1 MAGENQNED
10 LSKIAAEQAKLEAV
24 RNSAETSESLK
35 SKLGEYKATYINALS
50 SGKQEILAATSLVK
64 SKDAQDYLKINAYG
78 LRYRVEDL
86 AKEGQAI
93 FNSEKG
99 ANPDKKKE
107 YPTLTTLKTDLAKQL
122 TAQKAEIAQLT
133 AIETARNSYLNQ
145 KKLNDQLNEGS
156 TLSNLAN
163 NKIQKDNLLK
173 NLDTALMA
181 AGKLSADANPTI
193 TSFRNDLVKDLT
205 SLKTDVSDDVNDAA
219 FLLKGQADL
228 AKQGVEINTL
238 SQKIST
244 AKAPLDAKTYSDFQT
259 QLKSQSASLGE
270 KYVSLELDKITT
282 LAGPFL
288 DKISKTF
295 YSSVY
300 KPHEDKLESA
310 LTLLETKK
318 PATSEKVEA
327 DPELEAI
334 KDSAAA
340 KAEFAK
346 YNLQIDA
353 LAKELAA
360 AAKDKQI
367 QLDYKA
373 AEAFLLKVNALEV
386 ALGKVESTY
395 KITEKMGSPSASIR
409 AISSRLQTEYYQP
422 ALAKIKD
429 LKTNCDKRN
438 SEIKDFQREKLNEQ
452 LTKDL
457 ATLDQNWQKNV
468 NEQKQFLAQPTTFDE
483 SKPEFKTYLEGEKS
497 LFAFV
502 VSVESQANFVLNQKD
517 SVVIWDNQKRF
528 QEYQKLAQGYQN
540 QIIANRAYRSTLKAA
555 QGEQDQ
561 TFEYSVKTG
570 TKTVRPPA
578 GAKGADVGSYEVD
591 VFETRKDTFKFNECV
606 EFVDPNDPKYKEI
619 NGGKGWKFKKDNLPQ
634 SVQDR
639 FSLQAGNII
648 NDQKKAAE
656 EASFSEKGK
665 ILSVN
670 KLYDKS
676 REELGEQGKL
686 YFQAVD
692 AFSSGKLDQAIKL
705 YQQYIDAAKT
715 FSKED
720 QEKHQKYVNEAQ
732 RQVDVFNNSAEF
744 YEGLNLLNTKQLDA
758 ALSKFREYIKKI
770 KALDPKE
777 QSKYAEQLAIAV
789 ETLRQV
795 NTAKLT
801 MLIDLKDDLKFVEAR
816 SVAMGNP
823 SLADKDNFDKALKTK
838 DGFKD
843 FQGTKRQIMLPY
855 IPFDQLTEE
864 DKKMLA
870 EGKGG
875 LQGPEIVELEEAV
888 AALKLKI
895 DKGEPVN
902 FEDEYAAIK
911 KNMAKFS
918 KPETYPGASKY
929 TGLDGKVKVDCTVSR
944 LDDYFDRINS
954 TDAKVREKGF
964 VEISDYFKG
973 EKVGM
978 RYTQK
983 YLDKA
988 MVYRYVEFE
997 ESEKASGKAGETKES
1012 VRKRLLADPAI
1023 AGDLKKGALE
1033 QYKRWAEE
1041 QNRKLP
1047 YGEKPY
1053 AIDPPDAFM
1062 VQSFQTRLF
1071 EQKFRY
1077 QYEREMRKKM
1087 TDSGKANSGSA
1098 LERYNTS
1105 LPYNDGSGRWYKP
1118 WSWSDYNEDEWND
1131 FKDEATKFAI
1141 ETIVTLPIGMGA
1153 GAIGRA
1159 VGRGALSMLMK
1170 QGLKAEAIAL
1180 LEEGG
1185 IVALRSSS
1193 TVWESVPAAM
1203 RQTLMAQRWK
1213 VGAAYATG
1221 LAAEGTAMLV
1231 MNGAWEGLSTGHNS
1245 EAFKYL
1251 DAGNWSHVGLALGES
1266 IVKAGFFRAFGASQ
1280 GKMQN
1285 ALQAE
1290 KSIVKKALGTAAIEI
1305 GSGTA
1310 GASLEAVSM
1319 LAKGQGNQI
1328 TFDFWMKSIGQNALQ
1343 SLGSHVGHKVVELP
1357 KVNLEKKTLDKFE
1370 KVNQRVALEKLTGQ
1384 KLFTDEGEIMTPKL
1398 KAKQEADQKAAEK
1411 KAGSDPDA
1419 PAPKPVSDAL
1429 IEPTL
1434 KPLDIHDVKVSP
1446 DNKLIINGKKTELTP
1461 IEINSLPAGYRERV
1475 AEKYAE
1481 TKAVETRKR
1490 INIELPKLVELR
1502 ELILEYEK
1510 LSKDPE
1516 SNPTRLA
1523 ELDKVILTESKKRH
1537 ASKDELLGLVKSQ
1550 IELYHAMEGMFQ
1562 NKDAYYA
1569 ESKKVKIPQ
1578 LDGDGKPLMGP
1589 DNKPLFK
1596 EVNLFENYDSKSAAY
1611 SKKLFDD
1618 IDHQAL
1624 TAAGGVKIIKI
1635 GGDELVVFHA
1645 AENGTVQKLF
1655 IDISNMGPANDAA
1668 VNIGGSRIN
1677 LVDIYLYKVSE
1688 AIKSQSIA
1696 NKGKA
1701 LVEADFLKSVKDVSD
1716 SLFAIDHD
1724 SAGKPLD
1731 TASAQA
1737 KYQKLKQEWGLEASF
1752 ADYQKSVQ
1760 TMRVM
1765 AEYRADTR
1773 SLDASY
1779 KEQKGKVTFEEH
1791 IVSQIEQIGGLP
1803 FADLQK
1809 LLLENKA
1816 ELVSAIQ
1823 ARIPQLDK
1831 FYTKDAQGKIIGGPP
1846 SAEQILQNIAKLNPK
1861 TSKAEN
1867 LMQVYALLARLDLS
1881 QSKSPA
1887 LQKLS
1892 QTLDQTRSEFIGEP
1906 PHVRVEAPRIMDG
1919 KVVSIPL
1926 PPDVMTALRQLAE
1939 TDPVRAHAILS
1950 AARTLAE
1957 APLDKLKYKKNP
1969 EFAKFNIYEHI
1980 EIKEGKISI
1989 KKEAKEF
1996 QEAFDINL
2004 KDKKVA
2010 NIVAIEKAIND
2021 LQIRLEQVRQ
2031 AFANNKMDKLHFD
2044 AEMKEIEAKSAEL
2057 EIRLATDPDTGAYT
2071 QTYLDVKPT
2080 RMYGFPDGQIPVY
2093 DRIWH
2098 SVTTELSHA
2107 GVINSK
2113 YGYLGMDTVMKA
2125 YHDVLKSNIS
2135 ALLPA
2140 NLQHFKIIRSGG
2152 GKFEIVFLD
2161 AKSLEALAKKGYSPE
2176 SLIAELAAGPGQQ
2189 AVDKILKADADKV
2202 AKSQTDAAVRNSL
2215 FINLKGNPPLEVGR
2229 LTTKNEIPVTAKEIS
2244 EALSK
2249 NPKASAREILGLV
2262 AQARAQKATILPSG
2276 SDSPLLTPTGKPVDT
2291 TGPEATAV
2299 REPGTPPALFRSK
2312 FAETLPAEVLAEGK
2326 PAHEVPAFIDKSG
2339 QIFYNSAFFEAKF
2352 KVKLITTEKGGN
2364 AFVYKGE
2371 TYSPKQFFKL
2381 PVGREVL
2388 AQMNTAKPHE
2398 TVHRTAELID
2408 KQTGGKLTEQI
2419 QKAIANNPE
2428 LKSAFDQSGHAN
2440 DARGIQEFI
2449 AELGDGKFTGVSPS
2463 TIRFVEL
2470 SITAVLRQ
2478 YHLQKY
2484 GTSGQESLP
2493 TFSYK
2498 HVRKLDTVL
2507 LTKHSDKGDF
2517 SRDFIDTQNLDT
2529 SQAAPKLV
2537 GGQAPAEQAGPPWKM
2552 VDSATAFNEILAS
2565 EKGQESNHKIARQ
2578 IFTDIMS
2585 AVRSGDPKQVEMA
2598 IGMNEAFVSRK
2609 VLERIAKEIPIGLR
2623 DMAETLSSPR
2633 GYTVISRMEEAGTL
2647 TPVSRELYKQLAKE
2661 SKLIIDKLSKKD
2673 AKGIE
2678 KTPERKAQDL
2688 AELKAEVSAGFVSI
2702 NPYTA
2707 SRLVLFPEG
2716 IKILSEQI
2724 NGSNYIRTAIK
2735 NGQAKLSDLP
2745 PEVQKSLTKEAHAK
2759 FIEQLTKDTDT
2770 TFTSS
2775 LKLEFTLDKFEAA
2788 LFELQ
2793 NNQYFSTARLGDLP
2807 HPVELIL
2814 SGADGLPTTAV
2825 AKLLRGQIEIK
2836 SNIESYGKDGQKT
2849 KNIMI
2854 IEGAGISEGGFGK
2867 TYKSYIYEGN
2877 SHQPQELV
2885 SKKLIS
2891 AIKLESITEFKN
2903 LPPAKQKAIQ
2913 AVLDGIQF
2921 DGTVSKKPAQA
2932 ALKSIESI
2940 LGRKIKVPE
2949 GVAKVDPFYALVDFK
2964 YNSYLEG
2971 RNSRLIAEKQ
2981 AQGKLKGF
2989 MEVKY
2994 ISPDGQTLIY
3004 SDLSTNGNVRSYD
3017 NILKGK
3023 SDATHQEFWTGVAD
3037 VIAALRESSMEGV
3050 VHYDIKPHNIIIGA
3064 DGKAKII
3071 DFGTM
3076 LTKQDVNAMSYP
3088 ADSMTP
3094 ELVAS
3099 FGKDSPFDPYQP
3111 TIYGTPLPSTQAYMD
3126 SKKAYQAVRSGEP
3139 GKIDTNLLAKSLE
3152 VDLINS
3158 ENPNI
3163 QTKFLTPP
3171 ELVTALNNFIEG
3183 KITPEQFEKYL
3194 RINVK

>member
-10 LSKIAAEQAKLEAV
+10 LGKIAAEQAKLEAV

-64 SKDAQDYLKINAYG
+64 SKDAQDYLKTNAYG

-86 AKEGQAI
+86 AKEGQTI

-99 ANPDKKKE
+99 TTPDKKKE
-107 YPTLTTLKTDLAKQL
+107 YPTLATLKSDLAKQL

-173 NLDTALMA
+173 NLDTALTA
-181 AGKLSADANPTI
+181 AGKLSADANTTI
-193 TSFRNDLVKDLT
+193 TSFRSDLIKDLT

-219 FLLKGQADL
+219 FLLKGQSDL
-228 AKQGVEINTL
+228 VKQGGEISTL

-244 AKAPLDAKTYSDFQT
+244 AKAPLDAKTYADFQT
-259 QLKSQSASLGE
+259 QLKAQSASLGE

-295 YSSVY
+295 YTSVY

-310 LTLLETKK
+310 LTLLESKK
-318 PATSEKVEA
+318 TATSEKVES

-334 KDSAAA
+334 KDSAGA

-353 LAKELAA
+353 LAKELTA

-386 ALGKVESTY
+386 SLGKVESTY
-395 KITEKMGSPSASIR
+395 KITEKMGSPSANIR

-422 ALAKIKD
+422 ALARIKD
-429 LKTNCDKRN
+429 LKASCDKRN

-483 SKPEFKTYLEGEKS
+483 SKPEFKAYLEGEKAMFS
-497 LFAFV
+497 FV
-502 VSVESQANFVLNQKD
+502 VSVESQANFVLSQKD

-578 GAKGADVGSYEVD
+578 GAKGSDLGSYEVD

-692 AFSSGKLDQAIKL
+692 AFSTGKLDEAIKL
-705 YQQYIDAAKT
+705 YQLYIESAKGL
-715 FSKED
+715 SKED

-744 YEGLNLLNTKQLDA
+744 YAGLNLLNAKQLDA
-758 ALSKFREYIKKI
+758 ALPKFREYIKKI

-816 SVAMGNP
+816 SIAMGNP
-823 SLADKDNFDKALKTK
+823 SVADKDNFDKALKTK

-875 LQGPEIVELEEAV
+875 LRGPEIVELEEAV

-911 KNMAKFS
+911 KSMAKFS
-918 KPETYPGASKY
+918 KPESYPGASKY
-929 TGLDGKVKVDCTVSR
+929 TSPDGKVKVDCTVSR

-964 VEISDYFKG
+964 VEIADYFKG

-988 MVYRYVEFE
+988 MVYRYDEFE
-997 ESEKASGKAGETKES
+997 KAEKDSGKAGETKEA
-1012 VRKRLLADPAI
+1012 VRKRLLADPAV

-1053 AIDPPDAFM
+1053 SIDPPDAFM

-1071 EQKFRY
+1071 EQKFRF

-1131 FKDEATKFAI
+1131 FKDEATKFAV

-1203 RQTLMAQRWK
+1203 RQTLMSQRWK
-1213 VGAAYATG
+1213 IGAAYATG

-1251 DAGNWSHVGLALGES
+1251 DAENWSHVSLALGES

-1280 GKMQN
+1280 GKMQQ

-1290 KSIVKKALGTAAIEI
+1290 KSLVKKALGTAAIEI

-1310 GASLEAVSM
+1310 GASLEAISM

-1343 SLGSHVGHKVVELP
+1343 SMGTHIGHKVIELP
-1357 KVNLEKKTLDKFE
+1357 KVNLEKKTLNTFE

-1384 KLFTDEGEIMTPKL
+1384 KLFTNEGEIMTPKL

-1411 KAGSDPDA
+1411 KSAKDPDA

-1429 IEPTL
+1429 VEPTL
-1434 KPLDIHDVKVSP
+1434 KPLDIHEVTVSP

-1461 IEINSLPAGYRERV
+1461 IEINSLPPGYRERV

-1490 INIELPKLVELR
+1490 INLELPKLVELR
-1502 ELILEYEK
+1502 ELIIEHEK
-1510 LSKDPE
+1510 LSKNPE
-1516 SNPTRLA
+1516 SDPARLA
-1523 ELDKVILTESKKRH
+1523 ELEKLILAESKKRS
-1537 ASKDELLGLVKSQ
+1537 ASKEELLGLVKSE
-1550 IELYHAMEGMFQ
+1550 IELYRAMEGMFQ

-1569 ESKKVKIPQ
+1569 ESKKVKIPV
-1578 LDGDGKPLMGP
+1578 LDGEGKPALGP

-1635 GGDELVVFHA
+1635 GGDELVVYHA

-1668 VNIGGSRIN
+1668 INIGGSKVN

-1688 AIKSQSIA
+1688 AIKAQSAA
-1696 NKGKA
+1696 NKGKPLA
-1701 LVEADFLKSVKDVSD
+1701 EADFLKSVKDVSD
-1716 SLFAIDHD
+1716 SLFALDRD
-1724 SAGKPLD
+1724 SSGQPLD
-1731 TASAQA
+1731 PASTQA
-1737 KYQKLKQEWGLEASF
+1737 KYQKLKKEWGLEGSF
-1752 ADYQKSVQ
+1752 EDYQKSVQ

-1779 KEQKGKVTFEEH
+1779 KDQKGKISFEQH
-1791 IVSQIEQIGGLP
+1791 IVNQIEQIGGLP

-1809 LLLENKA
+1809 IILENQA
-1816 ELVSAIQ
+1816 ELASAIG

-1831 FYTKDAQGKIIGGPP
+1831 FYTKDAEGKIIGGPP
-1846 SAEQILQNIAKLNPK
+1846 SVEQILKNISKLDPK

-1892 QTLDQTRSEFIGEP
+1892 QTLDKTRTESIGEP
-1906 PHVRVEAPRIMDG
+1906 PHSRIEAPRIMDG
-1919 KVVSIPL
+1919 KVVSIAL
-1926 PPDVMTALRQLAE
+1926 PPDVMTALRQMAE
-1939 TDPVRAHAILS
+1939 TDPVRAHAILT

-1957 APLDKLKYKKNP
+1957 APLDKLKYKKTP
-1969 EFAKFNIYEHI
+1969 EFAKFNIYDHI
-1980 EIKEGKISI
+1980 DIKDGKISI
-1989 KKEAKEF
+1989 KKTAKEF

-2021 LQIRLEQVRQ
+2021 LQIRLEKVRQ
-2031 AFANNKMDKLHFD
+2031 DFANSKINKEYFD

-2113 YGYLGMDTVMKA
+2113 YGYLGMDTIMKA

-2135 ALLPA
+2135 AMLPA

-2161 AKSLEALAKKGYSPE
+2161 AKSLEALAKKGHSPE

-2189 AVDKILKADADKV
+2189 AVDKILKADADKA

-2229 LTTKNEIPVTAKEIS
+2229 LTTKNEKPVTAKEIS
-2244 EALSK
+2244 EALIK
-2249 NPKASAREILGLV
+2249 NPQASAREILGLV
-2262 AQARAQKATILPSG
+2262 AQARAEKARILTTG
-2276 SDSPLLTPTGKPVDT
+2276 ADSQLLSPKGKPVISSESSDVLPT
-2291 TGPEATAV
+2291 RP
-2299 REPGTPPALFRSK
+2299 PGTPPALFRSK
-2312 FAETLPAEVLAEGK
+2312 FADTLPAAVLAEGK
-2326 PAHEVPAFIDKSG
+2326 PAHEVPAFIDKTG
-2339 QIFYNSAFFEAKF
+2339 QIFYNSAYFEHHF
-2352 KVKLITTEKGGN
+2352 QVKLVTTANGNN
-2364 AFVYKGE
+2364 AFIYKGE

-2408 KQTGGKLTEQI
+2408 KQTSGKLTEQI
-2419 QKAIANNPE
+2419 QKTIANNPE
-2428 LKSAFDQSGHAN
+2428 LKSAFDQSGHTN

-2463 TIRFVEL
+2463 TVRYVEL
-2470 SITAVLRQ
+2470 TITGVLRQ
-2478 YHLQKY
+2478 YHLEKY
-2484 GTSGQESLP
+2484 GTNNKESLP

-2498 HVRKLDTVL
+2498 NVRQLDTIL
-2507 LTKHSDKGDF
+2507 LTKHSNQGDF
-2517 SRDFIDTQNLDT
+2517 SRDFVDTQHLDT
-2529 SQAAPKLV
+2529 APAAPKLV
-2537 GGQAPAEQAGPPWKM
+2537 GGQVPSELAGPPWKM
-2552 VDSATAFNEILAS
+2552 VDSATTFNEILAS

-2578 IFTDIMS
+2578 IFSDIMS
-2585 AVRSGDPKQVEMA
+2585 AVRSGDPKLVEMA

-2609 VLERIAKEIPIGLR
+2609 VLERLAIEIPKAQADL
-2623 DMAETLSSPR
+2623 AELLASPK
-2633 GYTVISRMEEAGTL
+2633 GYQVIARMETAGTL
-2647 TPVSRELYKQLAKE
+2647 TPVSRELYKQLAKDAKSIIDTLSTKDRSGKPKSPE
-2661 SKLIIDKLSKKD
+2661 QHNEEIAVLRANIDSGYISINDFTASKLI
-2673 AKGIE
+2673 
-2678 KTPERKAQDL
+2678 
-2688 AELKAEVSAGFVSI
+2688 
-2702 NPYTA
+2702 
-2707 SRLVLFPEG
+2707 LFPEG
-2716 IKILSEQI
+2716 IRILSEHPNAVAIFKKYLQLESGLRFAEI
-2724 NGSNYIRTAIK
+2724 PTVIQEKIRAEAAIAVTDK
-2735 NGQAKLSDLP
+2735 VTKGKQSIDKKVQELQKQFDDSIAAGNHDETLELKLSHAKDLQQIYAGLDLSNPVKLAELMKKMESQKP
-2745 PEVQKSLTKEAHAK
+2745 PAGFENSPSIADIFYANIDKLAPDFLTK
-2759 FIEQLTKDTDT
+2759 I
-2770 TFTSS
+2770 
-2775 LKLEFTLDKFEAA
+2775 LDGKVKYEHID
-2788 LFELQ
+2788 
-2793 NNQYFSTARLGDLP
+2793 S
-2807 HPVELIL
+2807 
-2814 SGADGLPTTAV
+2814 PT
-2825 AKLLRGQIEIK
+2825 
-2836 SNIESYGKDGQKT
+2836 GQKNT
-2849 KNIMI
+2849 V
-2854 IEGAGISEGGFGK
+2854 
-2867 TYKSYIYEGN
+2867 YI
-2877 SHQPQELV
+2877 
-2885 SKKLIS
+2885 
-2891 AIKLESITEFKN
+2891 
-2903 LPPAKQKAIQ
+2903 
-2913 AVLDGIQF
+2913 
-2921 DGTVSKKPAQA
+2921 
-2932 ALKSIESI
+2932 
-2940 LGRKIKVPE
+2940 
-2949 GVAKVDPFYALVDFK
+2949 
-2964 YNSYLEG
+2964 EG
-2971 RNSRLIAEKQ
+2971 RNLGIGGLGEVWSTVVFEGGSRHGEEMVVKKSKAVFELEHAINNFAYLDKPVQEKLIA
-2981 AQGKLKGF
+2981 LF
-2989 MEVKY
+2989 
-2994 ISPDGQTLIY
+2994 
-3004 SDLSTNGNVRSYD
+3004 
-3017 NILKGK
+3017 
-3023 SDATHQEFWTGVAD
+3023 DAYKKTGVNQ
-3037 VIAALRESSMEGV
+3037 
-3050 VHYDIKPHNIIIGA
+3050 K
-3064 DGKAKII
+3064 DG
-3071 DFGTM
+3071 
-3076 LTKQDVNAMSYP
+3076 
-3088 ADSMTP
+3088 
-3094 ELVAS
+3094 
-3099 FGKDSPFDPYQP
+3099 
-3111 TIYGTPLPSTQAYMD
+3111 
-3126 SKKAYQAVRSGEP
+3126 
-3139 GKIDTNLLAKSLE
+3139 
-3152 VDLINS
+3152 
-3158 ENPNI
+3158 
-3163 QTKFLTPP
+3163 
-3171 ELVTALNNFIEG
+3171 
-3183 KITPEQFEKYL
+3183 FETVL
-3194 RINVK
+3194 